1 MVLETAGVGSA
12 GLLQLVGSG
21 VAGCMGARPDQA
33 RPIGNKNALK
43 HGRFTREAKVNRRRV
58 QASLRQSRQLLSD
71 IVKCRFANDDVR
83 SPRSPVMARARNVH

>member
-33 RPIGNKNALK
+33 RRSEIKMPLSTGVLPA
-43 HGRFTREAKVNRRRV
+43 
-58 QASLRQSRQLLSD
+58 RQRS
-71 IVKCRFANDDVR
+71 IVGGAGVIA
-83 SPRSPVMARARNVH
+83 PVAPAAQ